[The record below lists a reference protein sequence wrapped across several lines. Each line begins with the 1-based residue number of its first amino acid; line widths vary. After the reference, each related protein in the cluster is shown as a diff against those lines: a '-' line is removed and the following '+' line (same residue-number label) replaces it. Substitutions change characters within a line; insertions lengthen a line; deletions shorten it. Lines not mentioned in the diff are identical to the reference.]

1 MAKKQRIPNKD
12 RVLGFQD
19 LTKSEQSDSVVLR
32 SQVNEQMPQRMAS
45 ASEDLLKSDKP
56 AQQAK
61 GGRYAKA
68 AGQMESKPLTM
79 DSMVSARKNAF
90 GQALAG
96 GVRKPTEDYAGQEFY
111 FKHRGELD
119 EVASLTNLPMD
130 RIAGATA
137 RLSVQTKPESEK
149 ASLRA
154 LAMAHAHGSINFTP
168 DVISALSSSGANVHK
183 DLHGKKVAFRDLP
196 AEVVQHVTTPAI
208 RARLQ
213 PHAHGVDIDNLAKS
227 SMRKNISLAHEVL
240 QGQGLD
246 PIKNPKLFSYAH
258 NHDIAIP
265 DSAEHKEYQMRA
277 SHMGKVARGEMAGGQ
292 GMFDFYGLRDNNEGV
307 LSNQLQTPND
317 SWMIAN
323 EAQQPQ
329 AVRKVAGDITME
341 RKSGKTKRGRN
352 IDIAPGYATVSTEC
366 IQHAVGNEATHRAAK
381 EIQQDLGLDFTVPA
395 MQVQEGVWA
404 AERRN
409 AGGDSDFNVPKTVQK
424 KQAAAQ
430 AAAAKEEATLNPNRQ
445 LSLFDEDHNKQVVKD
460 VKKSDKL
467 KQKKGIA

>member
-1 MAKKQRIPNKD
+1 
-12 RVLGFQD
+12 
-19 LTKSEQSDSVVLR
+19 
-32 SQVNEQMPQRMAS
+32 
-45 ASEDLLKSDKP
+45 
-56 AQQAK
+56 
-61 GGRYAKA
+61 
-68 AGQMESKPLTM
+68 
-79 DSMVSARKNAF
+79 MVSARKNAF
-90 GQALAG
+90 YNASSGST
-96 GVRKPTEDYAGQEFY
+96 RKPTEDYAGQEFY
-111 FKHRGELD
+111 FNHRGELD

-154 LAMAHAHGSINFTP
+154 LAMAHAHGSVNFTP
-168 DVISALSSSGANVHK
+168 DVVSALRSSGANVHE

-227 SMRKNISLAHEVL
+227 SMRANISQAHEVL

-246 PIKNPKLFSYAH
+246 PIDNPKLFSYAH
-258 NHDIAIP
+258 NHDIAVP
-265 DSAEHKEYQMRA
+265 NSPEHREYQMRA
-277 SHMGKVARGEMAGGQ
+277 SHIGKAARGEVAGGQ

-329 AVRKVAGDITME
+329 EVRKVAGDITM
-341 RKSGKTKRGRN
+341 KTKTGTTKRGRKLSVGKG
-352 IDIAPGYATVSTEC
+352 DATISPQG

-381 EIQQDLGLDFTVPA
+381 EIQDELNLGFTVPA
-395 MQVQEGVWA
+395 MQIQEGDWA
-404 AERRN
+404 DERRM
-409 AGGDSDFNVPKTVQK
+409 AGGDASFTVPKSVKDQQK
-424 KQAAAQ
+424 RDATAQ
-430 AAAAKEEATLNPNRQ
+430 VRADKEEATLNPNRQ